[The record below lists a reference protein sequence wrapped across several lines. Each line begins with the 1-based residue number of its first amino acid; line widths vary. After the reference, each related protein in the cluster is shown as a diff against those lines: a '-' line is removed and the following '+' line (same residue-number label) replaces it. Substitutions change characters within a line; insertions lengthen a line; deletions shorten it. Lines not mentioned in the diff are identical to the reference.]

1 MTIINANTSSMKVLN
16 ACKENGILG
25 EEIREGGRGKEA
37 ESQGGGRGRERGEGK
52 AGKEEEWDEEGG
64 KGKR

>member
-25 EEIREGGRGKEA
+25 EEIREGGRG
-37 ESQGGGRGRERGEGK
+37 RERGEGK

-64 KGKR
+64 KGNR